1 MAIIELLT
9 QGEAA
14 RILRVDRTTLSRW
27 QRERHVMPT
36 IRVGRRPVYDKR
48 DVEAYLVHLETYGW
62 PKPGRRPYKVTKAE
76 SVAT

>member
-36 IRVGRRPVYDKR
+36 IRVGRPPVYDKLA
-48 DVEAYLVHLETYGW
+48 VEASLVHLEPYAC
-62 PKPGRRPYKVTKAE
+62 PNPGRRPSQWPHADTV
-76 SVAT
+76 VA